1 MWKLMDHALYYP
13 TYNTSKIQRYN
24 EPPLSCVEL
33 KWAFGGLTLCCLDK
47 WFPLTDEKEM
57 KVGGEEKKRQNG
69 RVRAVQRQ
77 NGERV
82 KGWKQD

>member
-1 MWKLMDHALYYP
+1 
-13 TYNTSKIQRYN
+13 
-24 EPPLSCVEL
+24 
-33 KWAFGGLTLCCLDK
+33 
-47 WFPLTDEKEM
+47 M

-82 KGWKQD
+82 KGVKARLNKKNRTVDEKEGKDIQQKWMQVKKEGCYI